1 MQSSEKCIETL
12 ALEEGDVLRAYR
24 CPAGKWTIGM
34 GLTAASGVVKPVAG
48 MVITKSESARLTRL
62 ALARNYEPAVT
73 AALPGAKQH
82 EFDAAIS
89 FHWNTGAI
97 RKASWVPL
105 WVKKAARPQIEA
117 KFRQWNKGGGRVLP
131 GLVKRRDRELKILF
145 DAVYPVGLS
154 EPKSASVSLARWA
167 LKMTPDEKIEA
178 ILALSGLG
186 YDVGADITAIPAA
199 AIRRFQADHGLT
211 QDGVIGRATLSTL
224 QRRLDAA
231 AKAKPAAAAATAAP
245 AAAAGGSATDL
256 TDQIA
261 GASWALP
268 LLAGAAV
275 LWCAWLAWQ
284 YRDAIAAKITTRAPR
299 AAAFL
304 RSF

>member
-1 MQSSEKCIETL
+1 MQTSDLGVRALI
-12 ALEEGDVLRAYR
+12 LEEGDVLRAYR
-24 CPAGKWTIGM
+24 CPAGKWTIGP
-34 GLTAASGVVKPVAG
+34 GLTAASGVVVPKPG
-48 MVITKSESARLTRL
+48 MVITKAESARLTKL

-82 EFDAAIS
+82 EFDAGIS

-105 WVKKAARPQIEA
+105 WVKKAARPLIEA
-117 KFRQWNKGGGRVLP
+117 KFRQWNKGAGKVLP
-131 GLVKRRDRELKILF
+131 GLMKRRERELAILF
-145 DAVYPVGLS
+145 DAKYPVSS
-154 EPKSASVSLARWA
+154 EPKSKSVSVARWA
-167 LKMTPDEKIEA
+167 LPMTIVEKA
-178 ILALSGLG
+178 NVVASLHVLG
-186 YDVGADITAIPAA
+186 YRGGTADQLPAYEV
-199 AIRRFQADHGLT
+199 RRFQSDHGLT
-211 QDGVIGRATLSTL
+211 ADGIIGRATLSTL

-245 AAAAGGSATDL
+245 AAAAGGSATDI

-275 LWCAWLAWQ
+275 LWCAWLTWQ
-284 YRDAIAAKITTRAPR
+284 YRDVIAVKLNARAPKV
-299 AAAFL
+299 AAWL
-304 RSF
+304 RSL

>member
-1 MQSSEKCIETL
+1 MQTSANGIA
-12 ALEEGDVLRAYR
+12 ALEFEEGVVLRAYR
-24 CPAGKWTIGM
+24 DAVGKWTIGA
-34 GLTAASGVVKPVAG
+34 GITSAAGVGKIGAG
-48 MVITKSESARLTRL
+48 MVITEKQAQQML
-62 ALARNYEPAVT
+62 AQALSKNYEPSVET
-73 AALPGAKQH
+73 AMPHAAQH
-82 EFDAAIS
+82 EFDAGVL

-97 RKASWVPL
+97 KRASWVQL
-105 WVKKAARPQIEA
+105 WRASADRSAIAA
-117 KFRQWNKGGGRVLP
+117 KFRAWNKGGGKVLP
-131 GLVKRRDRELKILF
+131 GLVKRRERELAILF
-145 DAVYPVGLS
+145 DAKYPVSS
-154 EPKSASVSLARWA
+154 EPKSKSVSVARWA
-167 LKMTPDEKIEA
+167 LPMTVVEKA
-178 ILALSGLG
+178 NVVAALHVLG
-186 YDVGADITAIPAA
+186 YRSGTADQFPAHEV
-199 AIRRFQADHGLT
+199 RRFQSDHGLT
-211 QDGVIGRATLSTL
+211 ADGIIGRATLSTL

-256 TDQIA
+256 TDRIA

-284 YRDAIAAKITTRAPR
+284 YRDAIAAKINARAPR